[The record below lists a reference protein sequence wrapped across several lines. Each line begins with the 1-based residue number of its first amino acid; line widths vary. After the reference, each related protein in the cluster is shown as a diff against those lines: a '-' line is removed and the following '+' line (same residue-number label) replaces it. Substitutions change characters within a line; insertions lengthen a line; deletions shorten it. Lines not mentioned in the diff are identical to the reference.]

1 MDDPPTSSDTSE
13 VSNQDSTTSTPRWV
27 KVFGILAV
35 VVALLFVVMLLA
47 GGGRHG
53 PSRHRVSDSGVYR

>member
-1 MDDPPTSSDTSE
+1 MADPPTSSDTSE
-13 VSNQDSTTSTPRWV
+13 VSNQDLTTNTPRWV
-27 KVFGILAV
+27 KVFGILAI

-53 PSRHRVSDSGVYR
+53 PSRHGVSDGSVYR